1 MIGRVG
7 WMPGWTEGRVRIR
20 MDARTYDSRTSWL
33 IVDSV
38 NNRFDDGVNDGELWM
53 KISHLS
59 VSPSV
64 RSSAYP

>member
-1 MIGRVG
+1 MDGWSGR
-7 WMPGWTEGRVRIR
+7 TR

-38 NNRFDDGVNDGELWM
+38 NNRFDDGVNDGELRM

-59 VSPSV
+59 IRPPVCL
-64 RSSAYP
+64 SAPLSIRKR